1 MQGLPELFTGDVT
14 GERRKN
20 TDMNELG
27 YFLYMDAMEKKQ
39 KEESSLNPF
48 VADDDEENDE
58 EDNGQTDW

>member
-1 MQGLPELFTGDVT
+1 M
-14 GERRKN
+14 
-20 TDMNELG
+20 DMNELG

-48 VADDDEENDE
+48 AADGDEENDE